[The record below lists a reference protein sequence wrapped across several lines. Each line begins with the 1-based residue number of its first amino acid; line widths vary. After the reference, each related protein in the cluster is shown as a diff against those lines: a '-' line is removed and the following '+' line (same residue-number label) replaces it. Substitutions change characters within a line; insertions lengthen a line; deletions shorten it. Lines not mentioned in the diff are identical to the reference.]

1 MDSRSRASR
10 LSAVTRL
17 HTQTTSRHRSAC
29 VDQECSQSTSL
40 TLASDPSKYLLPAIL
55 MQRETKEES
64 SDSVLGPF
72 LSATSESTS
81 DDLLRAII
89 DEHAEPIIKKIL
101 RSKLRVSLDERGNQQ
116 NQDALEIAGDL
127 RATIVSTLRALRQDR
142 NQTAIASF
150 PDFVAIKSYSACV
163 DYFREKHPQRW
174 RLKSLLRRRLRQNPR
189 FALWQAED
197 KRWYASFS
205 GRQDT
210 GTQAEQSDA
219 YDSASYPTDGKL
231 SDAQMKSDEFLDALF
246 ERSGGPIGFDEVVKI
261 VAEMW
266 HIHDPPIESI
276 DTGCSERDQQFA
288 SPEPRVD
295 LALEQR
301 LFFEQVWREVC
312 QLPVLQRAA
321 LLLNLRDLRDGG
333 VISFLPFL
341 GVASKE
347 ELARLLEMP
356 YEDFENLWS
365 ELPLDDSRIAQRLG
379 ISRQQVINLRK
390 TARERLARR
399 MRKVEGK

>member
-1 MDSRSRASR
+1 
-10 LSAVTRL
+10 
-17 HTQTTSRHRSAC
+17 
-29 VDQECSQSTSL
+29 
-40 TLASDPSKYLLPAIL
+40 
-55 MQRETKEES
+55 MQHETKDES
-64 SDSVLGPF
+64 SDSMLGPF
-72 LSATSESTS
+72 LAATSESIS

-101 RSKLRVSLDERGNQQ
+101 RGKLRVSLNERGTQQ

-127 RATIVSTLRALRQDR
+127 RATIVSTLRALKQDP

-150 PDFVAIKSYSACV
+150 PDFVAIKTYSACV

-197 KRWYASFS
+197 KRWYAGFS
-205 GRQDT
+205 ERQEF

-219 YDSASYPTDGKL
+219 HDSASQPTDGKL
-231 SDAQMKSDEFLDALF
+231 SDAQMKSDEFLSVLF

-261 VAEMW
+261 AAETW
-266 HIHDPPIESI
+266 HIRDPPIESI
-276 DTGCSERDQQFA
+276 DTGYSETVHQFT
-288 SPEPRVD
+288 SLEPRVD

-301 LFFEQVWREVC
+301 LFFEQVWLEVC

-321 LLLNLRDLRDGG
+321 LLLNLRDSSDGG

-365 ELPLDDSRIAQRLG
+365 ELPLDDFRIAQMFG

-399 MRKVEGK
+399 MRKLEEK

>member
-1 MDSRSRASR
+1 
-10 LSAVTRL
+10 
-17 HTQTTSRHRSAC
+17 
-29 VDQECSQSTSL
+29 
-40 TLASDPSKYLLPAIL
+40 
-55 MQRETKEES
+55 MQHETKDES
-64 SDSVLGPF
+64 SDSILGPF
-72 LSATSESTS
+72 LAATSESTS

-101 RSKLRVSLDERGNQQ
+101 RSKLRVSLNERGTQQ

-127 RATIVSTLRALRQDR
+127 RATIVSTLRALRQNP

-150 PDFVAIKSYSACV
+150 PDFVAIKTYSACF

-197 KRWYASFS
+197 QRWYASFS
-205 GRQDT
+205 ARQET
-210 GTQAEQSDA
+210 GSEAEESDSS
-219 YDSASYPTDGKL
+219 DSVSHPTAGKL
-231 SDAQMKSDEFLDALF
+231 SDAQMKSDDFLGDLF
-246 ERSGGPIGFDEVVKI
+246 EASGGPIGFDEVVTI
-261 VAEMW
+261 AADTW
-266 HIHDPPIESI
+266 HIHEPPTESI
-276 DTGCSERDQQFA
+276 DTGWAERDNPFT
-288 SPEPRVD
+288 SSEPRVD

-301 LFFEQVWREVC
+301 LFFEQVWGEVC

-321 LLLNLRDLRDGG
+321 LLLNLRDSRDGG

-356 YEDFENLWS
+356 YEDFQKLWS
-365 ELPLDDSRIAQRLG
+365 ELPLDDSRIAQMFG
-379 ISRQQVINLRK
+379 ITRQQVINLRK
-390 TARERLARR
+390 TARERLVRR
-399 MRKVEGK
+399 TRRLDAK

>member
-1 MDSRSRASR
+1 
-10 LSAVTRL
+10 
-17 HTQTTSRHRSAC
+17 
-29 VDQECSQSTSL
+29 
-40 TLASDPSKYLLPAIL
+40 
-55 MQRETKEES
+55 MQHAPKDDT
-64 SDSVLGPF
+64 SDSMLAPF
-72 LSATSESTS
+72 LAATSESTS
-81 DDLLRAII
+81 DELLHAII

-101 RSKLRVSLDERGNQQ
+101 RSKLRVPLNELGTPQ

-127 RATIVSTLRALRQDR
+127 RATIVSTLRALRQDP

-150 PDFVAIKSYSACV
+150 PDFVAIKTYSACI

-205 GRQDT
+205 EHCEAI
-210 GTQAEQSDA
+210 AEAEEPDGF
-219 YDSASYPTDGKL
+219 DSASHSTEEKL
-231 SDAQMKSDEFLDALF
+231 SAAQLKSDEFLSVLF
-246 ERSGGPIGFDEVVKI
+246 ERSGAPIGFDEVVR
-261 VAEMW
+261 VAAEAW
-266 HIHDPPIESI
+266 HIHDAPTESI
-276 DTGCSERDQQFA
+276 DTGGLERDNSFT
-288 SPEPRVD
+288 SSEPRVD

-301 LFFEQVWREVC
+301 LFFEQVWLEVC

-321 LLLNLRDLRDGG
+321 LLLNLRDARDGG

-356 YEDFENLWS
+356 YEDFEKVWN
-365 ELPLDDSRIAQRLG
+365 ELPLDDSRIAQMFG
-379 ISRQQVINLRK
+379 ITRQQVINLRK
-390 TARERLARR
+390 TARERLVRR
-399 MRKVEGK
+399 TRRPDAK

>member
-1 MDSRSRASR
+1 M
-10 LSAVTRL
+10 
-17 HTQTTSRHRSAC
+17 RH
-29 VDQECSQSTSL
+29 
-40 TLASDPSKYLLPAIL
+40 
-55 MQRETKEES
+55 ETKADS
-64 SDSVLGPF
+64 SDSMLAPF
-72 LSATSESTS
+72 LTARSESTS
-81 DDLLRAII
+81 DELLRAII
-89 DEHAEPIIKKIL
+89 DEHADPIIKKIL
-101 RSKLRVSLDERGNQQ
+101 RSKLRVSLNGRGTQQ

-127 RATIVSTLRALRQDR
+127 RATIISTLRALKENP

-150 PDFVAIKSYSACV
+150 ADFVAIKTYSACV

-174 RLKSLLRRRLRQNPR
+174 RLRSLLRRRLRQNPR

-219 YDSASYPTDGKL
+219 YDSASHPTDGKL
-231 SDAQMKSDEFLDALF
+231 SNAQIKSDEFLGALF
-246 ERSGGPIGFDEVVKI
+246 ERSAEPIGFDEVVKI
-261 VAEMW
+261 AAEMW

-276 DTGCSERDQQFA
+276 DTGYLERDHQFT
-288 SPEPRVD
+288 SSEPRVD
-295 LALEQR
+295 LVLEQR
-301 LFFEQVWREVC
+301 LFFEQVWREAC

-321 LLLNLRDLRDGG
+321 LLLNLKDSRDGG

-356 YEDFENLWS
+356 YADFQKVWN
-365 ELPLDDSRIAQRLG
+365 ELPLDDSRIAQMFG
-379 ISRQQVINLRK
+379 ITRQQVINLRK

-399 MRKVEGK
+399 MRKLEEK